1 MKKGGQEGRRSLA
14 LSLSQ
19 FKLIK
24 MAFYCEEK
32 NKTIEKI
39 KTLGDT
45 RDVFEG

>member
-14 LSLSQ
+14 LSQ
-19 FKLIK
+19 FKLMK